1 MTKGGSVVFA
11 AAALVG
17 AVGLACADPTQIV
30 VKVSTDQPCSAFGK
44 VEVRVAKTA
53 ADLDTAVAQ
62 VTEST
67 SCTNGDLGS
76 LVVIPDKDDTAKV
89 FVRALLSKA
98 ATDCTPPGANCI
110 VATRTATFI
119 PGKSV
124 DLPVLLAATCK
135 GVACTP
141 GQTCVT
147 GACASF

>member
-1 MTKGGSVVFA
+1 MKKVGSAVFA
-11 AAALVG
+11 AVV
-17 AVGLACADPTQIV
+17 AVVAACADPTQIV

-44 VEVRVAKTA
+44 VEVRVARTA

-67 SCTNGDLGS
+67 TCTNGDLGS

-110 VATRTATFI
+110 VATRTATFV

-124 DLPVLLAATCK
+124 DMPVQLSATCK
-135 GVACTP
+135 GVVCTAS
-141 GQTCVT
+141 QTCVS
-147 GACASF
+147 GACTSF

>member
-1 MTKGGSVVFA
+1 MRSAGSAVFA
-11 AAALVG
+11 AVAVAC

-44 VEVRVAKTA
+44 VEIRVARTA

-67 SCTNGDLGS
+67 SCSSGDLGS
-76 LVVIPDKDDTAKV
+76 LVVIPDKDDKAKV

-110 VATRTATFI
+110 VATRTATFV

-124 DLPVLLAATCK
+124 DLPVVMTANCK
-135 GVACTP
+135 GVVCTA

-147 GACASF
+147 GACTSF